1 MKYFQHP
8 LLSVQLHSYRCH
20 LAKNLAHAGR
30 PREALAAIASK
41 LVKREDLEPRVLR
54 YLIDVSWTNATAAV
68 TQPISNLSEEKR
80 KELDNIR
87 ALQQQWKARKRGKAF
102 GQSTGNREKE
112 NLRKKA
118 EEALKVLQEMNVEVR
133 KMSELEEIAKRSQFP
148 TLFTSY
154 DWILLTGWRSEA
166 SAPASQEQGEIRD
179 TPPLEDTDWLW
190 RD

>member
-1 MKYFQHP
+1 M
-8 LLSVQLHSYRCH
+8 
-20 LAKNLAHAGR
+20 
-30 PREALAAIASK
+30 AAIASK

-87 ALQQQWKARKRGKAF
+87 ALQQQWKARKRGKALS
-102 GQSTGNREKE
+102 QMTGNKEKE

-166 SAPASQEQGEIRD
+166 SAPASQAQGEIRD

-190 RD
+190 ID